1 MGETMRALRLTGWQA
16 PVAWQDVPV
25 PEPGPGQV
33 LVEVLATGLCHS
45 DLNVMDAWAGWLD
58 YPLPFTLGHE
68 VAGRVVATGSG
79 VDSHWDGR
87 RVVVHGV
94 WSCRTCRNCLRGR
107 ENHCLTLGRTE
118 RGLPRIGCGLGWDG
132 GLAPYLLVP
141 SPDFLVRADGVD
153 PTVLAPLAD
162 AGLTAY
168 HAVRQHAD
176 LLDGN
181 SVCVVVGV
189 GGLGHL
195 ALQVLRELGCGT
207 VLAADTRAAARDL
220 AARLGAD
227 HVVDDVDRLR
237 DHARSR
243 RCGRRVGLRRV
254 PGHRGDRCRAARLRR
269 PVGDGRS
276 RGRSAGHREG
286 RSIADRVAGVGSVLG
301 DAGGAG
307 GGGPARRGGSA
318 AARDGGA
325 PAGGRTRRVRPVAP
339 WGRPWSR
346 GGGAA
351 VGSGSVRRT
360 W

>member
-68 VAGRVVATGSG
+68 VAGRVVATGSDI
-79 VDSHWDGR
+79 DSHWDGR

-237 DHARSR
+237 GTMRALGGADVVLDFVVSPDTVATAAELLASG
-243 RCGRRVGLRRV
+243 GRLVMVGAGGGRLVTGKDGRLPTGWQVSAPFWFWGTRAGLVEVVRLAAAGRLRPETEV
-254 PGHRGDRCRAARLRR
+254 HRLEDALDVYARLRR
-269 PVGDGRS
+269 GDV
-276 RGRSAGHREG
+276 RGRAVVVP
-286 RSIADRVAGVGSVLG
+286 RSEA
-301 DAGGAG
+301 
-307 GGGPARRGGSA
+307 
-318 AARDGGA
+318 
-325 PAGGRTRRVRPVAP
+325 VR
-339 WGRPWSR
+339 
-346 GGGAA
+346 
-351 VGSGSVRRT
+351 
-360 W
+360 